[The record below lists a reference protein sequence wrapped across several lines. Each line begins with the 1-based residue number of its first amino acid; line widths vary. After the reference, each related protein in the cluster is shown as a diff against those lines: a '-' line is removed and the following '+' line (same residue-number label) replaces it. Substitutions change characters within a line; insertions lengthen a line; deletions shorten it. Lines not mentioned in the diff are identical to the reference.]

1 MTQRSTRLSLI
12 FSSLGHFYF
21 HMFTAFYAVIVL
33 RLEVE
38 WGAGYDELLELW
50 WLGSLLVGLAALPA
64 GRLGD
69 VWSVPGM
76 MVIYFIGMG
85 AAAIACGLVSAPPPL
100 MIGLAG
106 IGLFGAIY
114 HPIGIPWMIR
124 NAADRPGRML
134 AVNGI
139 FGSLGAAGAGLIA
152 GILIDVSG
160 WRAAFM
166 VPGIVAVATGL
177 AMLWFLAR
185 GDLREPSR
193 TDADRKPAGHAGT
206 ARIFAI
212 LLVAMFTGGLIYHGT
227 QNALPKLFEV
237 RVMDLFIPW
246 VTASLGNWAGS
257 LLGGASGVGLLVA
270 AVYAVGGITQLAGGL
285 LADRYPIKYIYV
297 TAWMIEMVLLA
308 LLAGAGGLGFI
319 GIAMLAVMMNLAQ
332 LPAENMLLARFTPE
346 RHHGLAFGVKF
357 VLAFGSAPLAIVL
370 LSRVWAATGEFEVFC
385 MGLGAGALLI
395 TTLAMLLPH
404 TESARPVPAPGE

>member
-1 MTQRSTRLSLI
+1 MTQLSARLSLI

-38 WGAGYDELLELW
+38 WGVGYNELLELW

-85 AAAIACGLVSAPPPL
+85 AAAILCGLVSAPPPL

-124 NAADRPGRML
+124 NAAGNPGKML

-139 FGSLGAAGAGLIA
+139 FGSLGSAGAGLIA

-166 VPGIVAVATGL
+166 VPGVVATATGL
-177 AMLWFLAR
+177 AMLWFMWR
-185 GDLREPSR
+185 GDIRELSR
-193 TDADRKPAGHAGT
+193 AGTEKIPAGHAGT
-206 ARIFAI
+206 ARIFII
-212 LLVAMFTGGLIYHGT
+212 LLIAMFTGGLIYHGT
-227 QNALPKLFEV
+227 QNALPKLFEI
-237 RVMDLFIPW
+237 RVIDIFIPW
-246 VTASLGNWAGS
+246 VTGNLGQWAGG
-257 LLGGASGVGLLVA
+257 LLGGASGIGLLVA
-270 AVYAVGGITQLAGGL
+270 AVYTVGGLTQLVGGM
-285 LADRYPIKYIYV
+285 LADRYPLKHIYV
-297 TAWMIEMVLLA
+297 SAWLIEMA
-308 LLAGAGGLGFI
+308 LLAVLARAGGLGLI

-346 RHHGLAFGVKF
+346 RHHGLAFGIKF
-357 VLAFGSAPLAIVL
+357 VLAFGAAPVAIML
-370 LSRVWAATGEFEVFC
+370 LSKVWAATGEFEYLFL
-385 MGLGAGALLI
+385 GFGAGALLI
-395 TTLAMLLPH
+395 TVLATMLPH

>member
-1 MTQRSTRLSLI
+1 MNRISARLALI

-33 RLEVE
+33 RLEID
-38 WGAGYDELLELW
+38 WGVAYDDLLGLW
-50 WLGSLLVGLAALPA
+50 WIGSALIGLAALPA

-69 VWSVPGM
+69 IWSVPGM

-85 AAAIACGLVSAPPPL
+85 AAAIVCGLVSAPPSL
-100 MIGLAG
+100 MVGLAG

-124 NAADRPGRML
+124 NAPVNLGKIL

-139 FGSLGAAGAGLIA
+139 FGSLGSAGAGLIA

-160 WRAAFM
+160 WRAAFI
-166 VPGIVAVATGL
+166 VPGVVAMATGL
-177 AMLWFLAR
+177 AMLWFLVR
-185 GDLREPSR
+185 GEFREASG
-193 TDADRKPAGHAGT
+193 ADVAHKPAGQAGT
-206 ARIFAI
+206 VRIFAI
-212 LLVAMFTGGLIYHGT
+212 LLIAMFTGGLIYHGT

-237 RVMDLFIPW
+237 RVMELFVPW
-246 VTASLGNWAGS
+246 VTTNLGGWAGG

-270 AVYAVGGITQLAGGL
+270 AVYTGGGLTQLIGGF
-285 LADRYPIKYIYV
+285 LADRYPLKTIYV
-297 TAWMIEMVLLA
+297 CGWMIEMILLTV
-308 LLAGAGGLGFI
+308 LAGTSGLSFI

-346 RHHGLAFGVKF
+346 RHHGLVFGVKF
-357 VLAFGSAPLAIVL
+357 VLAFGAAPVAILL
-370 LSRVWAATGEFEVFC
+370 LSKVWAATGDFEYLF
-385 MGLGAGALLI
+385 LGFGAVALLI
-395 TTLAMLLPH
+395 ATLAMLLPRA
-404 TESARPVPAPGE
+404 ELARSAPVPGE

>member
-1 MTQRSTRLSLI
+1 MTQRSARLSLV

-38 WGAGYDELLELW
+38 WGVGYDALLELW

-69 VWSVPGM
+69 VWSIPGL

-85 AAAIACGLVSAPPPL
+85 AAAIACGLTSAPPPL

-114 HPIGIPWMIR
+114 HPIGVPWMIR
-124 NAADRPGRML
+124 NAGGNPGKML

-139 FGSLGAAGAGLIA
+139 FGSLGSAGAGLIA

-160 WRAAFM
+160 WRAAFIL
-166 VPGIVAVATGL
+166 PGIVAAMTGL
-177 AMLWFLAR
+177 AMLWFMWR
-185 GDLREPSR
+185 GDIREQSR
-193 TDADRKPAGHAGT
+193 VGLERKPAGHAGT
-206 ARIFAI
+206 ARIFMI
-212 LLVAMFTGGLIYHGT
+212 LLIAMFTGGLIYHGT
-227 QNALPKLFEV
+227 QNALPKLFEI

-246 VTASLGNWAGS
+246 VTDSLGQWAGG
-257 LLGGASGVGLLVA
+257 LLGGASGIGLLVA
-270 AVYAVGGITQLAGGL
+270 AVYTVGGMMQLVGGM
-285 LADRYPIKYIYV
+285 LADRYPLKNIYV
-297 TAWMIEMVLLA
+297 TAWLIEMVLLA
-308 LLAGAGGLGFI
+308 VLAGAGGLGLI

-357 VLAFGSAPLAIVL
+357 VLAFGSAPLAILL
-370 LSRVWAATGEFEVFC
+370 LSRVWAATGEFEYLFL
-385 MGLGAGALLI
+385 GLGAGALLI
-395 TTLAMLLPH
+395 TTLAILLPH
-404 TESARPVPAPGE
+404 TESARPAPAPGE

>member
-1 MTQRSTRLSLI
+1 MTRLSARLSLI

-33 RLEVE
+33 RLEVD
-38 WGAGYDELLELW
+38 WGVGYDQLLELW
-50 WLGSLLVGLAALPA
+50 WVGSLLIGLVALPA

-85 AAAIACGLVSAPPPL
+85 AAAIACGLVSAPPSL

-124 NAADRPGRML
+124 NAPVNLGKIL

-139 FGSLGAAGAGLIA
+139 FGSLGSAGAGLIA

-160 WRAAFM
+160 WRAAFI
-166 VPGIVAVATGL
+166 VPGAVALATGV
-177 AMLWFLAR
+177 AMLGFLAR
-185 GDLREPSR
+185 GEFREQSR
-193 TDADRKPAGHAGT
+193 EGVKWKPAGQAGT
-206 ARIFAI
+206 VRVFAI

-237 RVMDLFIPW
+237 RVMDLFVPW
-246 VTASLGNWAGS
+246 ATANLGDWAGG
-257 LLGGASGVGLLVA
+257 LLQGASGVGLLVA
-270 AVYAVGGITQLAGGL
+270 AVYIGGGATQLIGGF
-285 LADRYPIKYIYV
+285 LADRYPLKNIYV
-297 TAWMIEMVLLA
+297 CGWTIEMILLT
-308 LLAGAGGLGFI
+308 LLAGASGLGFI

-357 VLAFGSAPLAIVL
+357 VLAFGSAPLAILL
-370 LSRVWAATGEFEVFC
+370 LSRVWAATGDFEYLF
-385 MGLGAGALLI
+385 LGFGAMALLI
-395 TTLAMLLPH
+395 ATLALLLPR
-404 TESARPVPAPGE
+404 TPTTRPAPAPGE

>member
-1 MTQRSTRLSLI
+1 MTPRSTRLSLI

-33 RLEVE
+33 RLEID
-38 WGAGYDELLELW
+38 WGAGYDELLALW
-50 WLGSLLVGLAALPA
+50 WPGSLLVGLAALPA

-124 NAADRPGRML
+124 NAASSPGKML
-134 AVNGI
+134 AVNGV

-160 WRAAFM
+160 WRAAFI
-166 VPGIVAVATGL
+166 VPGIVATATGL

-185 GDLREPSR
+185 GDIREQPR
-193 TDADRKPAGHAGT
+193 VDLERKPAGHAGT
-206 ARIFAI
+206 ARILAI

-237 RVMDLFIPW
+237 RVIDLFIPW
-246 VTASLGNWAGS
+246 VTANLGQWAGG
-257 LLGGASGVGLLVA
+257 LLGGASGVGVLVA
-270 AVYAVGGITQLAGGL
+270 AAYTVGGAMQLVGGL
-285 LADRYPIKYIYV
+285 LADRYPLKNIYV
-297 TAWMIEMVLLA
+297 TAWMFEMVLLA
-308 LLAGAGGLGFI
+308 ALAEVGGLGFI

-370 LSRVWAATGEFEVFC
+370 LSKVWAATGDFEYMFL
-385 MGLGAGALLI
+385 GLGAGALLI

-404 TESARPVPAPGE
+404 TEATRPAPAHGE